1 MANKPTSKPRTEQP
15 LHALQISDALLK
27 IRTVQD
33 LVGLGKTTV
42 YKKCAEGDFP
52 APIKQGTRCTRWRA
66 GDVQAWLQAQAQKGC
81 DK

>member
-1 MANKPTSKPRTEQP
+1 MTTKLSPKPRTEQP

-27 IRTVQD
+27 IKTVQN

-42 YKKCAEGDFP
+42 YKKCAEGNFP

-66 GDVQAWLQAQAQKGC
+66 GDVQAWLQAQAQKGGA
-81 DK
+81 K